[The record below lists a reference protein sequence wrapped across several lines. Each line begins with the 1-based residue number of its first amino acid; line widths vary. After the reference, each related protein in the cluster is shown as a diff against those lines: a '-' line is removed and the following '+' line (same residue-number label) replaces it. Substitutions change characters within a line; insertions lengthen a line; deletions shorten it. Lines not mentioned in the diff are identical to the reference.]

1 MKRFADDT
9 ADIQYRAMRAARETT
24 ASERMAALTE
34 VFQDC
39 GTAATVYADPT
50 RVTQLLVSAAVK
62 AFMDER
68 KETVYRHAG

>member
-1 MKRFADDT
+1 MKRFADDMDELT
-9 ADIQYRAMRAARETT
+9 YRAMRAAWEST
-24 ASERMAALTE
+24 ASERMAALTQ

-39 GTAATVYADPT
+39 GTAAKVYADPV

-68 KETVYRHAG
+68 KATVYRVAG